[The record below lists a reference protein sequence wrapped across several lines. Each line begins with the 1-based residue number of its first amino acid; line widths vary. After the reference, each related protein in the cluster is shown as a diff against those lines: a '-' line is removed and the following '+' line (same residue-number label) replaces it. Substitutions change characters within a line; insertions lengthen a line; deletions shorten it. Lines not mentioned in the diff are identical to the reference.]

1 MNALRCGKYITE
13 FARRLYHKFLC
24 DSRIIPPPVGA
35 LSLFRQVT
43 SIGITTTT
51 FPLLARQC
59 FQGINHFP
67 PIIDDFLH
75 LTQTEI
81 QELSV

>member
-43 SIGITTTT
+43 SIGITTT
-51 FPLLARQC
+51 FPLLTRQC
-59 FQGINHFP
+59 LQGINHFP
-67 PIIDDFLH
+67 PIIDGFLH